1 MTLMRWDPW
10 EEFRSIRRSMD
21 RLWEELMGRREPGTL
36 TEEVYTFPVDVYET
50 DDAVVVKAALP
61 GLRPED
67 VDISVQGDQLTVRGE
82 YRHEAKEEKGNYH
95 RRELRYGT
103 FARSIALPVQVD
115 ADKAEATFEHGMLT
129 VTLPKAPEVR
139 PKSIRV
145 KAK

>member
-10 EEFRSIRRSMD
+10 EEFRAIRRSMD
-21 RLWEELMGRREPGTL
+21 RLWEELMGRREPGAAV
-36 TEEVYTFPVDVYET
+36 EEVYTFPVDVYET
-50 DDAVVVKAALP
+50 DDALVVRAALP

-67 VDISVQGDQLTVRGE
+67 VDISLQGDQLTIRGE

-103 FARSIALPVQVD
+103 FARSVTLPVQVD
-115 ADKAEATFEHGMLT
+115 ADKAEAVFEHGMLT
-129 VTLPKAPEVR
+129 VKLPKAPEVR
-139 PKSIRV
+139 PKSIKV